1 MVMWYL
7 VIAVTILLAAV
18 LAGAAVRL
26 ARKKNIDIIVLAG
39 ARRRKPRYDGPRHVF
54 FCFVDH
60 YEPLWYGADRRAG
73 IERVKLWH
81 ERYPRL
87 VDGLRDNGGIP
98 PQHVFFY
105 PQEEYIPEC
114 LDMLADL
121 QARGF
126 GEVEIHL
133 HHDNDT
139 SEGFREKIEW
149 FRDTLHDAHGLLRPD
164 PTTGKLTY
172 GFIHGNWALDD
183 SGEGGRWC
191 GVRDEITILRE
202 TGCYADFTYPSA
214 PHPSQPPII
223 NRIYY
228 ATDDPE
234 RACSHHRGVDA
245 RYGHPPSG
253 DLLLIN
259 GPLALNW
266 RRRKRGLLPAV
277 ENGDI
282 TGINPGRP
290 DRVDKWIQ
298 TAISVRG
305 WPRWVFVK
313 IHSHGTQEGNSRLL
327 LSAEGAEMYADLLGR
342 YNDGHRYV
350 LHFVTAWQMFGCVRA
365 LEEAD
370 AEAIRRIEDFQYT
383 TAGGPHVGDGR

>member
-1 MVMWYL
+1 MIYVVVFLALALAVIVAIAGLRL
-7 VIAVTILLAAV
+7 V
-18 LAGAAVRL
+18 R
-26 ARKKNIDIIVLAG
+26 RKNIDIIVAAG
-39 ARRRKPRYDGPRHVF
+39 VRRPRQPYSGIRHVF

-60 YEPLWYGADRRAG
+60 FEPLWFGADRETG
-73 IERVKLWH
+73 IDRVKLWRD
-81 ERYPRL
+81 RYPKL
-87 VDGLRDNGGIP
+87 VDGLRDDGGAP

-121 QARGF
+121 EKQGY

-139 SEGFREKIEW
+139 SEGFRENIEW
-149 FRDTLHDAHGLLRPD
+149 FRDKLHNEHGLLRRD

-183 SGEGGRWC
+183 SGEDGRWC
-191 GVRDEITILRE
+191 GVRDEITILRQ

-214 PHPSQPPII
+214 PHCSQPPVI

-228 ATDDPE
+228 ATDVPG
-234 RACSHHRGVDA
+234 RPRSHHRGVDA
-245 RYGHPPSG
+245 RYGSPPSG

-266 RRRKRGLLPAV
+266 RRRRRGVLPAV

-282 TGINPGRP
+282 TGINSGAP
-290 DRVDKWIQ
+290 DRVDRWIQ
-298 TAISVRG
+298 TGVSVRD
-305 WPRWVFVK
+305 WPRWIFVK
-313 IHSHGTQEGNSRLL
+313 IHSHGTQEDNSKLL
-327 LSAEGAEMYADLLGR
+327 LSPAGMEMYKDLLER

-350 LHFVTAWQMFGCVRA
+350 LHFVTAWQMYRCVRA
-365 LEEAD
+365 LEDGDE
-370 AEAIRRIEDFQYT
+370 ETIRRVEDFQYAPR
-383 TAGGPHVGDGR
+383 AGSGGIAPPQ